1 MREITPLTPNPM
13 SNEVYVYP
21 TNEMLVEIVSEY
33 IELSSI
39 EMEILKERFS
49 SLCDAD
55 DLIESIS
62 DTFPTLDI
70 SNDAWDDMRRDFLE
84 IL

>member
-1 MREITPLTPNPM
+1 M
-13 SNEVYVYP
+13 S
-21 TNEMLVEIVSEY
+21 LIEIVSEY
-33 IELSSI
+33 VELSSI

-49 SLCDAD
+49 SVSDAD
-55 DLIESIS
+55 DLIEIIS
-62 DTFPTLDI
+62 DTFPTLDRL